1 MNMSLKINPLVSTRR
16 SEYSSYSDNDIQNQY
31 SALDDKRKALILG
44 YDSGEVTDDQLDAID
59 RELFKLD
66 DELCARGL

>member
-1 MNMSLKINPLVSTRR
+1 MSLKINPLVSTRR
-16 SEYSSYSDNDIQNQY
+16 PEYSSYSDNDIQNQY
-31 SALDDKRKALILG
+31 AAMDDRRKALILD
-44 YDSGEVTDDQLDAID
+44 YDNGKATDDQLDAID

>member
-1 MNMSLKINPLVSTRR
+1 MALKINPLVSIRR
-16 SEYSSYSDNDIQNQY
+16 PEYSSYSDNDIQNQY
-31 SALDDKRKALILG
+31 DAMEDRRKALVIDCDNG
-44 YDSGEVTDDQLDAID
+44 RATDDQLDAID